1 MKTHHFVVAVFMMTT
16 YPFLDAMIQGK
27 ERPSD
32 TALVLMGI
40 GFVLACIVYFL
51 NLINARK
58 RINYEGMRA
67 TEPDQ
72 LSPMQN
78 FLVWVIVL
86 VTVAIVG
93 TVSFYIVR

>member
-58 RINYEGMRA
+58 RINGEGMRA
-67 TEPDQ
+67 DETGQ
-72 LSPMQN
+72 LTAMQN
-78 FLVWVIVL
+78 VFVWLIVL
-86 VTVAIVG
+86 VTVVVAFSIA
-93 TVSFYIVR
+93 FYIVK